1 MLERRAHG
9 VPARTQEVGRSVIWI
24 DLHVHKN
31 GGTSIRDLMMQLEE
45 AGQLRNVCTL
55 GRCHIGHYNLTRT
68 VELMG
73 CSNSTAVELHEK
85 RFVLKWFLE
94 RRAQL
99 QHTHPC
105 SKILLTTRVREPLS
119 FYLSMFR
126 WANIMRRFSN
136 REQQSPNHSSILF
149 HQWAPANLQ
158 STMFA
163 FGDFRCFAEGLL
175 WSGKY
180 RYSAFA
186 QKDYAELA
194 AMLQNDFDMV
204 FPMDQFDDMLS
215 LIQTQYFGGSEPQ
228 TRRVW
233 NRTYHARPRWGTSS
247 SNLDDT
253 TVAREEARICPNMT
267 RCREH
272 IESIAPFDVRLWAL
286 ARELAST
293 LSLGRVKVRRM
304 GDGEARALHK
314 FTSR

>member
-136 REQQSPNHSSILF
+136 REQQS
-149 HQWAPANLQ
+149 
-158 STMFA
+158 M
-163 FGDFRCFAEGLL
+163 E
-175 WSGKY
+175 
-180 RYSAFA
+180 SA
-186 QKDYAELA
+186 QIS
-194 AMLQNDFDMV
+194 V
-204 FPMDQFDDMLS
+204 
-215 LIQTQYFGGSEPQ
+215 
-228 TRRVW
+228 
-233 NRTYHARPRWGTSS
+233 
-247 SNLDDT
+247 
-253 TVAREEARICPNMT
+253 
-267 RCREH
+267 
-272 IESIAPFDVRLWAL
+272 
-286 ARELAST
+286 
-293 LSLGRVKVRRM
+293 
-304 GDGEARALHK
+304 
-314 FTSR
+314 